1 MTPEFEWDD
10 DKNAANLTKHGISF
24 EEAAEIF
31 ENPVYTKVDDRFD
44 YGEAREI
51 SVGIL
56 GEAIVISVVHTDR
69 EGRTRMI
76 SARKA
81 TRKERRLYY
90 AYLEKALG

>member
-1 MTPEFEWDD
+1 MAPEFEWDD

-31 ENPVYTKVDDRFD
+31 KNPVYTKVDDRFD
-44 YGEAREI
+44 YGEPREI

-56 GEAIVISVVHTDR
+56 GETIVISVVHTDR